1 MTKVK
6 LRRVGGKG
14 KLIDESMRAA
24 NLFPPQ
30 AYDDK
35 RGVFVMDDNT
45 IGFVIICEPI
55 SSMDQNTQKSMESF
69 FQNTPFPEG
78 THLQLNL
85 FRSPDIK
92 AQLADI
98 YSLREGNNNKLF
110 QKLIQERIKFF
121 DDHTIDRM
129 KRKFKEKRHDQ
140 GVVFD
145 QKLILSV
152 KVPID
157 TAYPRDDDL
166 RNLENLKVEAMASL
180 GTIALQPRSLN
191 ADGYIRIMQTMLNW
205 GSESSWR
212 HGYSEYD
219 ETAPIAE
226 QLLDYDNVIE
236 YSKDG
241 MKIGDYH
248 IRTLSAKRYPKRAH
262 FGVAFDYC
270 GDLFHGISAV
280 KEHYMVVLNIYYPV
294 HHKKKNSFDRNRT
307 FVINQSQG
315 PIVNY
320 VPVLAEKRADF
331 DTLNQD
337 VVDEGYK
344 FCMMNLNIIVFC
356 PNEKRAAEAVSDFR
370 SYWRKSQFE
379 VIPNKLTHHVNFFNS
394 LPLFTDP
401 TALQEMQRYKTVT
414 PKQAAVLAPIFGEW
428 KGTGTPYVNLLSRN
442 GQIMSMSKYDSLDN
456 YNSLTCAASGSGKS
470 FLTNN
475 EIDSYMSE
483 GARVWVIDVGRSYE
497 KLAATLDGDFIE
509 FSDESNVCIN
519 PFPLVKDYKEE
530 EDALV
535 SIIRLMISW
544 EHGIDGVQ
552 VAELKRELQDAYHEH
567 GPALTI
573 DVLADRLLANK
584 DSRVKDM
591 GTQLFPFTTKGSYG
605 RFFNGENSVSFDKQF
620 TVLEL
625 EELKGRPHL
634 QQVVLAQMLY
644 QIQQAIYL
652 DVEGRDTKKLL
663 FIDEA
668 WSMLT
673 NEGIAEAIE
682 TAYRRF
688 RKYGGS
694 ISLITQSLLDFEGTS
709 LGETIIAN
717 ANSVQLLGQKVEN
730 LTRSIEKGYL
740 QVPDGYERM
749 LSTVKTLPGIYSEV
763 FIKGS
768 YGMGIGRLFVSQYQ
782 ILMYS
787 THPDDVAAIERYR
800 KKGKDVGEAIE
811 LVLHDRDMLYGKSD
825 EVA

>member
-1 MTKVK
+1 MSLVK
-6 LRRVGGKG
+6 MRREAGNG
-14 KLIDESMRAA
+14 KLIDESIRAA

-30 AYDDK
+30 AYDEE
-35 RGVFVMDDNT
+35 RELFIMDDNT
-45 IGFVIICEPI
+45 IGFVIQCEPI
-55 SSMDQNTQKSMESF
+55 SSMDQNTQKSVESF

-78 THLQLNL
+78 SFVQINL
-85 FRSPDIK
+85 YRSPDIK
-92 AQLADI
+92 SQLADI
-98 YSLREGNNNKLF
+98 YALRQGNNNKLF
-110 QKLIQERIKFF
+110 KKLINERIKFF
-121 DDHTIDRM
+121 DDHTVSRL
-129 KRKFKEKRHDQ
+129 RRNFKEKRHDQ

-145 QKLILSV
+145 LKLMLSV
-152 KVPID
+152 KMEISG
-157 TAYPRDDDL
+157 AYPSDDEM
-166 RNLENLKVEAMASL
+166 RKAENLRIETMASL
-180 GTIALQPRSLN
+180 GTIGLQPRSLD
-191 ADGYIRIMQTMLNW
+191 AKGYIRILQTMLNW
-205 GSESSWR
+205 GAEASWR
-212 HGYSEYD
+212 HGHAEYD
-219 ETAPIAE
+219 ETQSIAE
-226 QLLDYDNVIE
+226 QLLDYDNPIE
-236 YSKDG
+236 YHKHG
-241 MKIGDYH
+241 LKIGDYH
-248 IRTLSAKRYPKRAH
+248 VRTLSAKRAPRKAY
-262 FGVAFDYC
+262 FGIASDYC

-280 KEHYMVVLNIYYPV
+280 KEHYMVVLSIYFPK
-294 HHKKKNSFDRNRT
+294 HHKKKSDFDRNRT

-320 VPVLAEKRADF
+320 VPVLAEKKADF
-331 DTLNQD
+331 DALHND
-337 VVDEGYK
+337 VTDEGYK
-344 FCMMNLNIIVFC
+344 FCMMHLNVVVFC

-370 SYWRKSQFE
+370 SYWRKNQFE
-379 VIPNKLTHHVNFFNS
+379 VMPNTLTHHVNFFNS

-401 TALQEMQRYKTVT
+401 TAMQEMQRFKTGT

-428 KGTGTPYVNLLSRN
+428 KGTGTPYINLLSRN
-442 GQIMSMSKYDSLDN
+442 GQIMSLSKYDSLDN

-497 KLAATLDGDFIE
+497 KLASTLGGDFIE
-509 FSDESNVCIN
+509 FSDASNVCIN

-535 SIIRLMISW
+535 SIIRLMISY
-544 EHGIDGVQ
+544 EHDIDGVQ
-552 VAELKRELQDAYHEH
+552 VAELKRELQEAYKQF
-567 GPALTI
+567 GGKLTI
-573 DVLADRLLANK
+573 DILADRLLANR
-584 DSRVKDM
+584 DNRVKDM
-591 GTQLFPFTTKGSYG
+591 GTQLFPFTSNGSYG
-605 RFFNGENSVSFDKQF
+605 RFFNGENTVSFTNQF

-652 DVEGRDTKKLL
+652 DIENRDTKKLL

-694 ISLITQSLLDFEGTS
+694 ISLITQSLLDFDGTS

-717 ANSVQLLGQKVEN
+717 ANSIQLLGQKAEN

-740 QVPDGYERM
+740 QLPDGYERM
-749 LSTVKTLPGIYSEV
+749 LSTVKTIPGIYSEV

-768 YGMGIGRLFVSQYQ
+768 YGMGIGRLFVSEYQ

-811 LVLHDRDMLYGKSD
+811 LVIRDRKEQYGSAGD
-825 EVA
+825 EK

>member
-14 KLIDESMRAA
+14 NLIDESMRAT

-30 AYDDK
+30 AYDEK
-35 RGVFVMDDNT
+35 REVFVMDDNT
-45 IGFVIICEPI
+45 IGFVLLCEPI
-55 SSMDQNTQKSMESF
+55 SSMDQNTQQSMESF

-78 THLQLNL
+78 SHVQLNL

-92 AQLADI
+92 SQLADI
-98 YSLREGNNNKLF
+98 YTLREGNNDKLF
-110 QKLIQERIKFF
+110 KKLIQERIKFL
-121 DDHTIDRM
+121 DDHTIHRM
-129 KRKFKEKRHDQ
+129 KRQFKEKRHDQ
-140 GVVFD
+140 GVIFD
-145 QKLILSV
+145 LKLVLSV
-152 KVPID
+152 KVPTD
-157 TAYPRDDDL
+157 GAYPSEDEL
-166 RNLENLKVEAMASL
+166 RRIENLKVETIASL
-180 GTIALQPRSLN
+180 GAVALQPRALN
-191 ADGYIRIMQTMLNW
+191 ADGYIRVMQTMLNW
-205 GSESSWR
+205 GPNASWR
-212 HGYSEYD
+212 HGYHEYD
-219 ETAPIAE
+219 DTSPIAE
-226 QLLDYDNVIE
+226 QLLDYDNAIE
-236 YSKDG
+236 YGKDG
-241 MKIGDYH
+241 LKIGDYH
-248 IRTLSAKRYPKRAH
+248 VRTLSAKRYPKRAY

-280 KEHYMVVLNIYYPV
+280 KEHYMVVLNIYYPPY
-294 HHKKKNSFDRNRT
+294 HKKKNKFDRNRT

-331 DTLNQD
+331 DALNKD
-337 VVDEGYK
+337 VVDDGYK
-344 FCMMNLNIIVFC
+344 FCMMNLNVVVFC

-379 VIPNKLTHHVNFFNS
+379 IMPNKLTHHVNFFNS

-401 TALQEMQRYKTVT
+401 TALNELQRYKTVT
-414 PKQAAVLAPIFGEW
+414 AKQAAVLAPVFGEW
-428 KGTGTPYVNLLSRN
+428 KGTGTPYVNLISRN
-442 GQIMSMSKYDSLDN
+442 GQIMSLSKYDSLDN

-497 KLAATLDGDFIE
+497 KLASTLGGDFIE
-509 FSDESNVCIN
+509 FSDASNVCIN

-552 VAELKRELQDAYHEH
+552 LAELKRELQDAYHEY
-567 GPALTI
+567 GPELTI
-573 DVLADRLLANK
+573 DILAKRLLTNK
-584 DSRVKDM
+584 DPRVQDM
-591 GTQLFPFTTKGSYG
+591 GTQLFPFTSKGSYG
-605 RFFNGENSVSFDKQF
+605 RFFNGQNTVSFNNQF

-694 ISLITQSLLDFEGTS
+694 ISLITQSLLDFDGTS

-800 KKGKDVGEAIE
+800 KQGRDVGEAIE
-811 LVLHDRDMLYGKSD
+811 LVLRDRELQYGKNE